1 MYKSKI
7 MVSKQKKLSTLLM
20 FLFMPFISLAQEAN
34 NKGLDEKINEAFK
47 PIEIGRASCRER
59 V

>member
-47 PIEIGRASCRER
+47 PIAISKPNGL
-59 V
+59 